1 MKSRKLV
8 CVALITFAVMAISLP
23 LVAQERHASHHH
35 YKLIDVG
42 TFGGPGGGICNPSC
56 PSINNQ
62 GALVGISATS
72 IPDPFAPN
80 MCFFDCFV
88 SLGFVVQ
95 DSVVTPLPPL
105 PSGQASAT
113 SPSQSRREAG
123 SPDKPK
129 TDSWIRRPGAGR
141 RRAPFSGGTAG
152 SLILALS
159 AELRAIQMRST
170 IAVRSSEPR

>member
-1 MKSRKLV
+1 MKSRPLM
-8 CVALITFAVMAISLP
+8 CIAAITFTVLAISFQLA
-23 LVAQERHASHHH
+23 AQENAKHHH

-62 GALVGISATS
+62 GALVGVSATS

-105 PSGQASAT
+105 PSGAGLSNVAISINARGWITGQAQNGFLD
-113 SPSQSRREAG
+113 PSTGGWPEARAVLWRDGGITNLGTHRSGQEMPNLNRGPREQRPSR
-123 SPDKPK
+123 
-129 TDSWIRRPGAGR
+129 
-141 RRAPFSGGTAG
+141 
-152 SLILALS
+152 
-159 AELRAIQMRST
+159 
-170 IAVRSSEPR
+170 